1 MQQAIFSPFVFL
13 APRPAEKNRFNQS
26 TNNGSLHQTRKTA
39 HDGAQASGVGHVV
52 RDEHRHTTTQDGLTR
67 ATPALAASR
76 IASTPT
82 TIAIIII
89 G

>member
-13 APRPAEKNRFNQS
+13 APRPAEKNFQAD
-26 TNNGSLHQTRKTA
+26 A
-39 HDGAQASGVGHVV
+39 HEGAVAPTSERQPNVV

-82 TIAIIII
+82 TIAIVII